1 MLNEASLQ
9 NLDNNSYRKESFK
22 KYASL
27 EKPNWKESDINI
39 TNLKNLNLS
48 IALL

>member
-27 EKPNWKESDINI
+27 EKPNWKRVGYKYFADQACA
-39 TNLKNLNLS
+39 KMD
-48 IALL
+48 